1 MRRGTVMRLLQHD
14 CAEVEIIQKGVPNQI
29 NPGVV
34 PMVQNI
40 EMPRPKV
47 QTSVLM
53 ARYPWKANRC
63 KTYQNHQNNSLGTRD
78 VYNLQPKWNRHIET
92 NTTKYADLRRLA
104 VMMLRV
110 LIRDAVISRVVIR
123 DGVICRGSG
132 EVSRVVW
139 RRAMWRSVVWR
150 CAVRRGDV
158 MWGVCQENMGGVC

>member
-1 MRRGTVMRLLQHD
+1 
-14 CAEVEIIQKGVPNQI
+14 
-29 NPGVV
+29 
-34 PMVQNI
+34 
-40 EMPRPKV
+40 
-47 QTSVLM
+47 
-53 ARYPWKANRC
+53 
-63 KTYQNHQNNSLGTRD
+63 
-78 VYNLQPKWNRHIET
+78 
-92 NTTKYADLRRLA
+92 
-104 VMMLRV
+104 MMLRV